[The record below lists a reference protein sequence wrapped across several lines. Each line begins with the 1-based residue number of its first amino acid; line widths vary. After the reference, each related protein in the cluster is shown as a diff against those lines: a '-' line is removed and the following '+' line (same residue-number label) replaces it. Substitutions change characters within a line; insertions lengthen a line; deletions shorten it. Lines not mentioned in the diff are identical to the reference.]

1 MDINGKIS
9 TLRLDRGMTQAELA
23 KATGYTSGSVITLI
37 EKRERDIPSR
47 KISAFAKV
55 LGVSSEYLVSEKDD
69 EEKVSA
75 APKSVA
81 GYSDTPP
88 NGEEFFFELISTLTP
103 MNAAQR
109 NKVLEY
115 AKLIAAAEGK

>member
-1 MDINGKIS
+1 MDINEKIRK
-9 TLRLDRGMTQAELA
+9 LRLDCGMTQAELA
-23 KATGYTSGSVITLI
+23 KAIGYTSGSAITLI
-37 EKRERDIPSR
+37 EKGQRDIPQR
-47 KISAFAKV
+47 KISSFAKA
-55 LGVSSEYLVSEKDD
+55 LGVSSEYLVSGEDD
-69 EEKVSA
+69 KKEVAS

-81 GYSDTPP
+81 DCNNNPS
-88 NGEEFFFELISTLTP
+88 NGEEFFFELISTLAP

>member
-55 LGVSSEYLVSEKDD
+55 LGVSREYLVSED
-69 EEKVSA
+69 
-75 APKSVA
+75 A
-81 GYSDTPP
+81 G
-88 NGEEFFFELISTLTP
+88 E
-103 MNAAQR
+103 A
-109 NKVLEY
+109 VW
-115 AKLIAAAEGK
+115 